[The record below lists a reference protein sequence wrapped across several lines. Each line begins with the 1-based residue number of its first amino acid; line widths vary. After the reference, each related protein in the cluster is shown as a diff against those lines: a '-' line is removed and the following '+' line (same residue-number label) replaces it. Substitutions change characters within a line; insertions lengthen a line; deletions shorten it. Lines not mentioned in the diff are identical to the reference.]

1 MPKEILKN
9 QMQTLMTS
17 VKQAKG
23 GKFKRCLFSVFI
35 FLKIENGDENVFD
48 WIEQKIKTENENEN
62 RNFNFFLKNV
72 MK

>member
-1 MPKEILKN
+1 
-9 QMQTLMTS
+9 MQTLMTS

-48 WIEQKIKTENENEN
+48 WIE
-62 RNFNFFLKNV
+62 
-72 MK
+72 